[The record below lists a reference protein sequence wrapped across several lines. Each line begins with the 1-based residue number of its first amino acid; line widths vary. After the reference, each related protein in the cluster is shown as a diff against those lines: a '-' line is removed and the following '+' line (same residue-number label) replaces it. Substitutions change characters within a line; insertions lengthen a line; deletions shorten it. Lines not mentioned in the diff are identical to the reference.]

1 MRKQE
6 QEALRRLESALLEPE
21 EPQDL
26 LLEDDE
32 ELESIWQERI
42 ANEYDAYNTDVTDVD
57 LDEYSEDVLRGN
69 RNNPFLP
76 VVIILCLLLLA
87 ASLLILM
94 RFLGVI

>member
-6 QEALRRLESALLEPE
+6 QEALHRLESALLEPE

-26 LLEDDE
+26 LIDDDE

-57 LDEYSEDVLRGN
+57 LDEYSEDVLRGS